1 MNERRGVL
9 LVLIA
14 ALLWST
20 GGIGIKAI
28 DDPPLKI
35 AFYRSAVAAVALA
48 LFLRPRVGRITLPFI
63 ASVVSYAG
71 CLVTFV
77 TATKW
82 TTAANAIFLQYSG
95 VVWVLLLSPMVL
107 REKMTR
113 RDVIAIVV
121 ALAGMVLFF
130 MGKLDVHGWNGNLM
144 ALLSGVFFAA
154 LVLSLRMQKGGA
166 DEASVLWGNIVL
178 ALVLLPFVARN
189 PGLALTSRSAFVLVA
204 LGVIQ
209 IGVAY
214 YFFVRGLRRVSA
226 TQASLTGMLEP
237 VMNPL
242 WVFLLLGEKPSA
254 WAIVGALIVLGAI
267 GWRTMQG
274 EGIAHAPTPPPD

>member
-1 MNERRGVL
+1 MNARRGVL

-48 LFLRPRVGRITLPFI
+48 LFLRPRVGRVTVPFI

-178 ALVLLPFVARN
+178 
-189 PGLALTSRSAFVLVA
+189 
-204 LGVIQ
+204 
-209 IGVAY
+209 
-214 YFFVRGLRRVSA
+214 
-226 TQASLTGMLEP
+226 
-237 VMNPL
+237 
-242 WVFLLLGEKPSA
+242 
-254 WAIVGALIVLGAI
+254 GAI